1 MSARAPVT
9 GTEAPPTMPEAAAAS
24 NPLHYAGPWR
34 AIVVG
39 GGHAG
44 CEAALA
50 LARGGVATLLLSQN
64 VDRIAWMSC
73 NPAIGGIGKSHL
85 VAEIDAL
92 GGEMARAAD
101 KSGVH
106 YKVLNPARAL
116 DLAKGLLNSSYA
128 NQPPFEIEL
137 ADDESTWTG
146 RPC

>member
-73 NPAIGGIGKSHL
+73 NPAIGGIGKSLGNRLAPALMAACTSCSATSSDRPSEKRSVITEAPPEL
-85 VAEIDAL
+85 VEVIWL
-92 GGEMARAAD
+92 KPG
-101 KSGVH
+101 
-106 YKVLNPARAL
+106 
-116 DLAKGLLNSSYA
+116 
-128 NQPPFEIEL
+128 I
-137 ADDESTWTG
+137 
-146 RPC
+146 